1 MVLSLAEQDKQ
12 LLYDIAKELNMVE
25 AIKFRKRNALNEQN
39 KYSLV
44 INSTKMCNDLIRLG
58 VTPKKTSKES
68 WIEFGNIDLQWAFL
82 RGFFDADGHIRV
94 YYRNGYLKTRV
105 GFTGS
110 KLLLLS
116 ILSFLQSNGIG
127 KNVKSIFP
135 KQGCSDLYISSIK
148 DVKAM
153 YELLYK
159 HGDIK
164 LDRKYNK
171 FSSLMI

>member
-12 LLYDIAKELNMVE
+12 LLYDIARELNMVE

-58 VTPKKTSKES
+58 VAPNKTAVES

-94 YYRNGYLKTRV
+94 YYRNGYLKTRLDLQV
-105 GFTGS
+105 PNYCCF
-110 KLLLLS
+110 LS
-116 ILSFLQSNGIG
+116 
-127 KNVKSIFP
+127 
-135 KQGCSDLYISSIK
+135 
-148 DVKAM
+148 
-153 YELLYK
+153 
-159 HGDIK
+159 
-164 LDRKYNK
+164 
-171 FSSLMI
+171 